1 MEQIRTGIT
10 NTFVFNNPP
19 FDYKNTDLN
28 SKSIIFIK
36 KNEGIDNNIEN
47 YIPCLFIQEAEQS
60 SKFLIFFHG
69 NSEDIFLSEL
79 IGQYFAE
86 ILQMNVIIVEYPG
99 YSIYNAPKNAE
110 TMCDDSLVVYS
121 FIKNYFNLKEDDI
134 FVLGRSIGT
143 GPAIYLAS
151 KKKPQG
157 LILISPF
164 KSIKSIKGGF
174 LGFFLLDIF
183 KSIDIIDKVT
193 SPILFIHG
201 KNDHL
206 IEYTHSKELNDKLDK
221 LKKKS
226 NISFL
231 SNNSLIF
238 NDNMTHNEMDLEK
251 DIIDKIIEFK
261 DKNKF
266 LEPKKGYFN
275 CMDKKFKQLFD
286 IPLIVQK
293 YLFTLN
299 INLNKPKIIKIDSRF
314 LLLLKDERIALVTN
328 KNQIKIYDIEEMK
341 NELTIN
347 PEGIGYLNF
356 LYQLYNGIL
365 VACSD
370 DSVIFY
376 LLKKYNYQQVKLIEF
391 ENLIIKVEQINNNQI
406 LILTSKSLM
415 VFNNEYQKINTIIN
429 KKYFYN
435 MKVISPYIA
444 LQTLKTIEIFKFQNN
459 KIEFTS
465 EIPLENNSSISI
477 NLINIEKQFLLLLD
491 NNILKWQNLKD
502 NRLYIMSNI
511 FPQNAKFIFN
521 LYNNIIIIGNENGN
535 IGILELNGEKIL
547 IKENKYN
554 FIELKM
560 NKKISSIIALKDG
573 KLIISEAEKE
583 KFEINAE
590 ETNKNALDNCTSS
603 IL

>member
-86 ILQMNVIIVEYPG
+86 KLQMNVIIVEYPG

-110 TMCDDSLVVYS
+110 TMFDDSLVVYS
-121 FIKNYFNLKEDDI
+121 FIKKYFNLKDDDI

-151 KKKPQG
+151 NQKPQG

-193 SPILFIHG
+193 SPTLFIHG

-206 IEYTHSKELNDKLDK
+206 IEYTHSKELLAK

-226 NISFL
+226 NISFI
-231 SNNSLIF
+231 SKNSIIL

-251 DIIDKIIEFK
+251 DVIDKIIEFINE
-261 DKNKF
+261 NKL
-266 LEPKKGYFN
+266 LEPQKGYFN
-275 CMDKKFKQLFD
+275 CMDKKFKQLFN

-299 INLNKPKIIKIDSRF
+299 INLDKPKIIKIDSKF
-314 LLLLKDERIALVTN
+314 LLLLKDERIASVTN

-341 NELTIN
+341 NELTII
-347 PEGIGYLNF
+347 PKGIGYLNF

-365 VACSD
+365 VACSND
-370 DSVIFY
+370 LVIFY
-376 LLKKYNYQQVKLIEF
+376 LLNKYNYQEVKLF
-391 ENLIIKVEQINNNQI
+391 KSKYLIINVEQINNNQI
-406 LILTSKSLM
+406 LILTEISLI
-415 VFNNEYQKINTIIN
+415 VFNNEYKEINTIAN
-429 KKYFYN
+429 TKYFYN

-444 LQTLKTIEIFKFQNN
+444 LQTTKAIEIFKFQND
-459 KIEFTS
+459 KIEFTGQ
-465 EIPLENNSSISI
+465 IPLENNSSISI
-477 NLINIEKQFLLLLD
+477 KLINIEKQFLLLLD

-502 NRLYIMSNI
+502 NRLYTMSNT
-511 FPQNAKFIFN
+511 FPRNAKFIFN

-535 IGILELNGEKIL
+535 IGILELYGEKIL

-590 ETNKNALDNCTSS
+590 ESNKNPLDNCTSS
-603 IL
+603 IQ